1 MTQGGLFDLPEPKAI
16 PAAKVIPEPTADDI
30 YELDPEALYEKY
42 RKFYDCKHGEYEREL
57 AAMGTMK
64 QENRAIPTDCLDA
77 VREALKLQWYIT
89 AKAEAN
95 PHQYCLRK
103 AWKGSMPFTGVAQ
116 IIRDYGYVEWFWKK
130 PYMMLNV
137 GEFKYWTMGWPLDVT
152 VLINRTLI
160 RGCTRTDLLR
170 L

>member
-1 MTQGGLFDLPEPKAI
+1 MQADLFGF
-16 PAAKVIPEPTADDI
+16 PEPTAEI
-30 YELDPEALYEKY
+30 IKKSGPEYLYERY
-42 RKFYDCKHGEYEREL
+42 RPYYDEKHREYEKEL
-57 AAMGTMK
+57 AAMGKMR
-64 QENRAIPTDCLDA
+64 QENRAIPDHLFA
-77 VREALKLQWYIT
+77 LAEEALLLQWYTT

-103 AWKGSMPFTGVAQ
+103 AWSGDTSFDKVAQ

-137 GEFKYWTMGWPLDVT
+137 GDFKYWSMGWPIEVT
-152 VLINRTLI
+152 ILINRTMI
-160 RGCTRTDLLR
+160 SPCTRGDLLR